1 MIFSDVRSIFGSDWR
16 SVAWDGRFG
25 HIKPRHPNAHNC
37 TSYVS
42 SFEWTVVTVSVG
54 ICTYLYGR
62 RSQMHIQELWI
73 GLHILTSAIVK
84 RCIAIDRRLVC
95 DWCSHILC
103 IWEKLILCRIAVHI
117 CSMLQSCVLGLARS
131 ITVSFFIESQITS
144 QDRHSI
150 CNVNL
155 FVDLVSMFVID
166 KSAIDPRLWGD
177 WGTPKCS
184 HWPMAI
190 PCLLPISSRLWLVY
204 ISVYIEISISFSV
217 QMTLERTKSLRD
229 CHLWVRDWFAVDRRL
244 YLSQARLFWSTSISP
259 VSQSQSQDNI
269 SFCLVYQSRLLDV
282 SQSPVMWQIRFNS
295 GKVQVPPLRNNHAA
309 SLEAS
314 LLV

>member
-1 MIFSDVRSIFGSDWR
+1 M
-16 SVAWDGRFG
+16 
-25 HIKPRHPNAHNC
+25 HIK
-37 TSYVS
+37 
-42 SFEWTVVTVSVG
+42 
-54 ICTYLYGR
+54 
-62 RSQMHIQELWI
+62 ELWI

-95 DWCSHILC
+95 DWCSHLLC

-204 ISVYIEISISFSV
+204 ISVYIEISYKWHWKEQNPSAIATCGSAIDSW
-217 QMTLERTKSLRD
+217 LIGD
-229 CHLWVRDWFAVDRRL
+229 CTFPRH
-244 YLSQARLFWSTSISP
+244 
-259 VSQSQSQDNI
+259 
-269 SFCLVYQSRLLDV
+269 VYFDQH
-282 SQSPVMWQIRFNS
+282 PCE
-295 GKVQVPPLRNNHAA
+295 LRNKQTAFV
-309 SLEAS
+309 SR
-314 LLV
+314 VFP